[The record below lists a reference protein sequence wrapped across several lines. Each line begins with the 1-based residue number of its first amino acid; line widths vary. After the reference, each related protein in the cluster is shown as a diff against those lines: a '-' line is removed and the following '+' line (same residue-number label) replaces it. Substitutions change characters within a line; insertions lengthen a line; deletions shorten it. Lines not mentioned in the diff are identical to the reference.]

1 MCTYF
6 FLFGKED
13 DPLLDVIFTVDE
25 VKGRSI
31 DPASNDEKSAS
42 ANPSML
48 TVFPRDLVGENG

>member
-1 MCTYF
+1 MCTY

-13 DPLLDVIFTVDE
+13 DPPLDIFFTVDE

-31 DPASNDEKSAS
+31 DPASNDVKSAS

-48 TVFPRDLVGENG
+48 TVFPRDLLGENG